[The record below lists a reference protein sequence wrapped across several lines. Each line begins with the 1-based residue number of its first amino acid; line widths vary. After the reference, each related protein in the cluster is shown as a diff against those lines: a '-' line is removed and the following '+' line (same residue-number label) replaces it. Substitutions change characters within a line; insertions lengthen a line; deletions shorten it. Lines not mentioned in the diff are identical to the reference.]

1 MPYEGVDPWRWQ
13 YFAPVACPDH
23 VVIPIDDPTAWR
35 LYPSFRDIF
44 SKLFVCESQGIS
56 NGPHGVAPASF
67 PVFSKPATN
76 LHGMGIGGR
85 VIRSAAELEAHFTP
99 GHMWMALLTGRHVS
113 TDVALV
119 RGCPRWWRHTTGKA
133 LPRCMFDYWTIHARP
148 RPRLER
154 YLGRWIGRHLRG
166 FNGIVNFETIGGKII
181 DCHLRMSE
189 QWVDLN
195 GPGWLESVVR
205 LYTDDRW
212 RFATRPR
219 TGFSV
224 VLFGRHDLVY
234 AIERGAV
241 DGLRRAPGVSS
252 IQITFDPAKPR
263 EQHAMPPGGFRLAI
277 VNCWDLAV
285 GLAVRED
292 LRRLFIPMSLN
303 GWHVPLEDE
312 PPPPSG
318 RVRAMISR

>member
-35 LYPSFRDIF
+35 LYPAYRYTF
-44 SKLFVCESQGIS
+44 SKLFICDSQGIS
-56 NGPHGVAPASF
+56 NGPHGVGPASF

-85 VIRSAAELEAHFTP
+85 VIRSAVELEAHFTP
-99 GHMWMALLTGRHVS
+99 GHMWMTLLTGRHVS

-119 RGCPRWWRHTTGKA
+119 RGRPRWWRHTTGRA
-133 LPRCMFDYWTIHARP
+133 LLRGMFDYWTIHARP

-154 YLGRWIGRHLRG
+154 YLRGWIGRHLCG
-166 FNGIVNFETIGGKII
+166 FTGIVNFETIGGKII
-181 DCHLRMSE
+181 ECHLRMSE
-189 QWVDLN
+189 QWLDIN
-195 GPGWLESVVR
+195 GPGWLESVVH
-205 LYTDDRW
+205 LYTDNRW
-212 RFATRPR
+212 RFSPR
-219 TGFSV
+219 QKTGYSV
-224 VLFGRHDLVY
+224 ILFGRHDLVY
-234 AIERGAV
+234 TIDRGAV
-241 DGLRRAPGVSS
+241 DALRRTPGVSS

-285 GLAVRED
+285 GLAVRER
-292 LRRLFIPMSLN
+292 LRRLFLPVSLN
-303 GWHVPLEDE
+303 GWHVPQKDE
-312 PPPPSG
+312 PPPPG
-318 RVRAMISR
+318 RRVRAKTSR